1 LNSKERRERKR
12 GEEREVFQRLV
23 VAPLWTRAPPSN
35 KAHRD
40 NFNANV
46 EGVMMTPKK
55 ASCATKV
62 Q

>member
-23 VAPLWTRAPPSN
+23 LAPLWTRAPPSN